1 MILYAFL
8 HEYQMIFT
16 YAQVLTHVINVTPTD
31 RTCQYKRTL

>member
-16 YAQVLTHVINVTPTD
+16 YSQVLTHVTNVTPAD
-31 RTCQYKRTL
+31 RTSQYKRTL